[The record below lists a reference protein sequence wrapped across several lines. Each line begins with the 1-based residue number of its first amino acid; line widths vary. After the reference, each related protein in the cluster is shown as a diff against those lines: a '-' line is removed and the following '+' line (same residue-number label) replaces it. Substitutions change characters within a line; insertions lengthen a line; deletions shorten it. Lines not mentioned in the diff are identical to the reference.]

1 MSYRIAFELVSY
13 LLLCSGLLAAVAS
26 GGVDPFAAALYVCLL
41 AVSWRFRLPPIS
53 NWKQSFMVLG
63 FLLIFLADVAILGDF
78 IRATIRLLLLLGLY
92 KLLCRR
98 LPSDFLLVYLVSF
111 ALLLIAST
119 YTISVVFLG
128 ALVIYLF
135 LAILA
140 FILFESQP
148 AYQENPRS
156 DFPLLGY
163 LSLSAV
169 MTGLI
174 VLLSVPIFL
183 AIPRFSMGFLSP
195 HFSHDSSV
203 TGFSTE
209 VRLGE
214 LGRILHN
221 SDVVFRVKLDRPAE
235 EVPEEIMWRGVA
247 LDHYD
252 GRVWSNTR
260 KASMAEVHQD
270 HSGRFVTNR
279 QRRSNESLIVQSFSV
294 EPFAQVIL
302 GAPEVVQIS
311 GLTLEGARLFQ
322 DEQGTLFFQSRHSE
336 PFRYFVH
343 SDWTPRGRRLSAVS
357 DEAAPAEILQTYL
370 QLSGID
376 PRIRSLA
383 EQASA
388 GQSSGLGK
396 ALALERFL
404 KDGFEYSLENTPS
417 RAADPLADFLLDSR
431 EGHCE
436 YFATAHA
443 VMLRTLGIPSRL
455 VNGFRRGEYN
465 TWGDWFVVRQ
475 SDAHSWVE
483 AYFPGA
489 GWVEFDPTPP
499 GAVGRAAGVGRWIR
513 QTLDSLDVFWTEVVT
528 FDSFKQIGFFRS
540 VGSALGQGWRKVSRW
555 EGPGVL
561 EGLRAETALQ
571 WLQRHWYAP
580 AGLLAAAFLAAGLA
594 LFRVRVRLWMR
605 RTFPA
610 ADQQQAASEY
620 YLEMLRVLESA
631 GLRKKAQETPAE
643 FSLRAQAGLN
653 SILPARITELYY
665 QNRFG
670 QRSLT
675 AEQLTEIYSAI
686 RQLSQR
692 RAV

>member
-1 MSYRIAFELVSY
+1 MLNYRIAFELVSY
-13 LLLCSGLLAAVAS
+13 LLLCGGLLAAVAS
-26 GGVDPFAAALYVCLL
+26 GGVHPVAASLYVLLL
-41 AVSWRFRLPPIS
+41 AVSWRYRLAPLS
-53 NWKQSFMVLG
+53 HWKQSLMVLVL
-63 FLLIFLADVAILGDF
+63 LLIFLADVAVFGDF
-78 IRATIRLLLLLGLY
+78 IRATVRLLLLLGLY
-92 KLLCRR
+92 KLLFRK

-119 YTISVVFLG
+119 YTISVVFFG
-128 ALVIYLF
+128 TLVIYLF

-140 FILFESQP
+140 FLLFENQS
-148 AYQENPRS
+148 AYQENPKS
-156 DFPLLGY
+156 DFPLVGY

-174 VLLSVPIFL
+174 ILLSVPIFL

-195 HFSHDSSV
+195 QFSQDSTV

-214 LGRILHN
+214 MGRILHN

-235 EVPEEIMWRGVA
+235 EVPGEIMWRGVA

-260 KASMAEVHQD
+260 KASMAEVHKDQ
-270 HSGRFVTNR
+270 SGRFVTNR
-279 QRRSNESLIVQSFSV
+279 KRRSNESLIAQSFSV

-302 GAPEVVQIS
+302 GAPEVVQVS

-322 DEQGTLFFQSRHSE
+322 DEQGALFFQSRHSE

-343 SDWTPRGRRLSAVS
+343 SDWVPRGRRLSAVT
-357 DEAAPAEILQTYL
+357 DEAPPAEILQAYL

-376 PRIRSLA
+376 ARIRSLA
-383 EQASA
+383 EQVTA
-388 GQSSGLGK
+388 GQSSGLAK
-396 ALALERFL
+396 ALTLERFL
-404 KDGFEYSLENTPS
+404 KDGFDYSLENTPS
-417 RAADPLADFLLDSR
+417 RSPDPLADFLLYSR

-499 GAVGRAAGVGRWIR
+499 GGSGPAAGVSRWIR

-528 FDSFKQIGFFRS
+528 FDSFKQVGFFRS
-540 VGSALGQGWRKVSRW
+540 VGTALERGWRQLSRW
-555 EGPGVL
+555 EGP
-561 EGLRAETALQ
+561 
-571 WLQRHWYAP
+571 
-580 AGLLAAAFLAAGLA
+580 AAFD
-594 LFRVRVRLWMR
+594 RL
-605 RTFPA
+605 
-610 ADQQQAASEY
+610 Q
-620 YLEMLRVLESA
+620 
-631 GLRKKAQETPAE
+631 
-643 FSLRAQAGLN
+643 
-653 SILPARITELYY
+653 
-665 QNRFG
+665 
-670 QRSLT
+670 
-675 AEQLTEIYSAI
+675 
-686 RQLSQR
+686 
-692 RAV
+692 